1 VYNPFDDDGLE
12 LDAKYSIEATSGGF
26 DLIIESQ
33 GGSTGGRPP
42 RNTDYAKALTLH
54 LRRMSELG
62 MILEDLHVDSSR
74 ALKFPE
80 HERRIFPQD
89 YSLPLDLRVI
99 SDFEQL
105 RLAIGRASAA
115 YKRVKPSGGN
125 PTKKLRLRMGWLDA
139 SRFSEQSIAELLSRP
154 GSLEEPTAD
163 QKELNV
169 RVARA
174 RRRIRKSKSPPP
186 NGQKV
191 APRILGRTDRF
202 VRDPEVI
209 AWVLEKAAGI
219 CENCG
224 KAAPFVK
231 RDGEPFLEVH
241 HVRPLGEGGP
251 DTTDNAAA
259 CCPNCHRQLHFDVD
273 KSDLRRKL
281 IVSGAPPPHL
291 RDSA

>member
-1 VYNPFDDDGLE
+1 MHNPYNDDGLE
-12 LDAKYSIEATSGGF
+12 LDAKYSIEAISGGF
-26 DLIIESQ
+26 DLVIESQ
-33 GGSTGGRPP
+33 GGSTGGRPS

-54 LRRMSELG
+54 LRRMSKLG
-62 MILEDLHVDSSR
+62 MVLKDLHVDSR
-74 ALKFPE
+74 HALKFPE
-80 HERRIFPQD
+80 HERQIFPQD

-99 SDFEQL
+99 TDFERL

-125 PTKKLRLRMGWLDA
+125 PTKKLRLRMGWPDA
-139 SRFSEQSIAELLSRP
+139 SRLSEQSLAELLSRP
-154 GSLEEPTAD
+154 VSLEEPTAD

-174 RRRIRKSKSPPP
+174 RKRIFKSKESPP
-186 NGQKV
+186 NGQ
-191 APRILGRTDRF
+191 RIASKIPGRKDQF

-209 AWVLEKAAGI
+209 AWVLEEASGI

-224 KAAPFVK
+224 RPAPFVK
-231 RDGEPFLEVH
+231 MDGEPYLEVH

-259 CCPNCHRQLHFDVD
+259 CCPNCHRQLHFDAD
-273 KSDLRRKL
+273 KGNLRLSL
-281 IVSGAPPPHL
+281 ISRVGRL
-291 RDSA
+291 RDFPE